1 MKEDVSPPE
10 VVSELGYVT
19 DVSYNNASRCV
30 SEFSARLFFRPSQ
43 CLHLVAGLQKRA
55 NQIVSQESC
64 ASCKKRAHESS
75 SFNYQSVVVNGFQY
89 ISLISNDCSVR
100 LNWNFVSSKLGGP
113 IFFFGLLEAPYPSLG
128 TPTKLL
134 SSFWFIFSSWNTD
147 TA

>member
-1 MKEDVSPPE
+1 MGWSMKALELTGSPRIVYLTSPLR
-10 VVSELGYVT
+10 SLTG
-19 DVSYNNASRCV
+19 ASR
-30 SEFSARLFFRPSQ
+30 
-43 CLHLVAGLQKRA
+43 RA

-64 ASCKKRAHESS
+64 ASCNKRAHESS
-75 SFNYQSVVVNGFQY
+75 SFNCQSVVVNGFQY
-89 ISLISNDCSVR
+89 ISLISNDCSVP

-128 TPTKLL
+128 TPTKFL